1 MLGLKGGLVGSTFG
15 GSQQPQQPFNPYSNA
30 EPVKRKKGGGCLKW
44 GLIILGLLVLLG
56 IFGGM
61 LGSGDGDGSDSDK
74 GSDDSQAKVADND
87 NGAPED
93 GGNAESDG
101 AKDSSDS
108 KDSKDAELAVGET
121 ANLKGFEVTLSSLYD
136 NGPNVF
142 GDNDVCADL
151 SISNGSKKEVHVNP
165 WDFNLTTPAG
175 ITVDPSFTGEQ
186 NFQDATV
193 NPGGNM
199 NGTLCFEAE
208 ATPGDYKVGYEPVFA
223 MRNSHWTGQL

>member
-1 MLGLKGGLVGSTFG
+1 MGSTFG

-101 AKDSSDS
+101 A